1 MQDHESGVGALERWG
16 PWQSVL
22 EEVVAGCMLQL
33 KKLDTSLSD
42 GGLSSVDEFHAVAM
56 QLYDLAN
63 ELGERCEDMMRW
75 LSTRSEAEESNPD
88 EL

>member
-1 MQDHESGVGALERWG
+1 MQDHESGVVALERWC

-22 EEVVAGCMLQL
+22 EEVVAGCMVQL
-33 KKLDTSLSD
+33 KKLDTALSD
-42 GGLSSVDEFHAVAM
+42 GGLSSVDDFYAVAM

-75 LSTRSEAEESNPD
+75 LSARSEADVRD
-88 EL
+88 ET

>member
-1 MQDHESGVGALERWG
+1 MQDYESGVALERWG

-42 GGLSSVDEFHAVAM
+42 EGLSSLDEFHAVAM

-75 LSTRSEAEESNPD
+75 LSTRSETEESNPD

>member
-33 KKLDTSLSD
+33 RKLDTALSD
-42 GGLSSVDEFHAVAM
+42 GGL
-56 QLYDLAN
+56 
-63 ELGERCEDMMRW
+63 ELCGRRSTPLQCSCMTW
-75 LSTRSEAEESNPD
+75 LTSWVNGVRT
-88 EL
+88 

>member
-1 MQDHESGVGALERWG
+1 MQDHESGVEALERWG

-22 EEVVAGCMLQL
+22 EEVVAGCMVQL
-33 KKLDTSLSD
+33 KKLDTALSD
-42 GGLSSVDEFHAVAM
+42 GGLSSVDEFYGVAM

-75 LSTRSEAEESNPD
+75 LSTRSGTEAGGWD
-88 EL
+88 EG